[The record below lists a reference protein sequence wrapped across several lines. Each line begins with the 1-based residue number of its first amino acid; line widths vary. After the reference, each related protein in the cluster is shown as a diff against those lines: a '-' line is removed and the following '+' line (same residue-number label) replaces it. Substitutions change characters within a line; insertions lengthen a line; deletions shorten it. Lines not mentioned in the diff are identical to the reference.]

1 LRRWKKLQKFC
12 TLCKFV
18 SGHWEFLSCVAV
30 NKPNKYCFNI
40 LTIYTQTLV
49 YGGSEVKK
57 TITGARRELIVI
69 CLLVEIA
76 GR

>member
-1 LRRWKKLQKFC
+1 
-12 TLCKFV
+12 
-18 SGHWEFLSCVAV
+18 V
-30 NKPNKYCFNI
+30 NKPNNYCFNI